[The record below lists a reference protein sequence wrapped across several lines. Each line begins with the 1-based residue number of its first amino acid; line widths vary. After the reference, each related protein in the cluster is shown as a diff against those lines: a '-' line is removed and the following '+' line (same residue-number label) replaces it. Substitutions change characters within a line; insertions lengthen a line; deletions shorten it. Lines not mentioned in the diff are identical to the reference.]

1 MRDDRPFDYKI
12 HRETDDR
19 VWIQARTAEVSIL
32 QTPEGISIDVW
43 PAGSEQAGPVGSVQV
58 GWSDIKSTANGGE
71 Q

>member
-1 MRDDRPFDYKI
+1 MRDGRPFDYKI

-19 VWIQARTAEVSIL
+19 LWVQARTAEVSIL

-43 PAGSEQAGPVGSVQV
+43 PSESDPDGPAASLWLL
-58 GWSDIKSTANGGE
+58 WSDLDDTCGGE